1 MNKNF
6 ALYLKKPLPSKHK
19 TPPVFSRSK
28 YEKPHHRT
36 PPAFKRPNNAKTI
49 ESSSISSSPSSYSS
63 SSFSVQPLPP
73 LPLFSSFSPPLHTP
87 SPQVHRTPP
96 AFTRHK
102 TPNKSNQH
110 KTPPI
115 FIRPGKS
122 SEDLDRK
129 SHKKPPIFS
138 KFPSAVRSE
147 FFQNK
152 LKNSG
157 AWSFADTISEEA
169 KDSFVMESSAEM
181 SAGFF
186 DVRRSSKAS
195 NTLSRASMND
205 SARLK
210 DELKRIEPSASIESA
225 ILNLHSE
232 IQPFQSDKESE
243 VYESKEMCNFRTG
256 SEYSS
261 AGEKKEIPMPKF
273 NLFGAFTSK
282 PQIEHKT
289 PPVFNRKKQEKIKTI
304 PTLLSSLSNSAS
316 ISPISSTSN
325 SPDSRISRVL
335 DQVSEVQL
343 LQESPISFTSNVSE
357 VSPSKPSTNLLKLR
371 SSLML
376 DSILD
381 KSKNLSPF
389 VSNNFF
395 DKPIVIPMKP
405 VNYIERSTETTGLRF
420 CGFDDLPEVPEYD
433 KIEFN
438 YPSVRM
444 GNRGSSN
451 TVFVQTCDLPDNI
464 KLRVNLSPAFKQYV
478 KMSKYSMKINLT
490 SKEIEL
496 MAKRLAK
503 DLIER
508 NAGYVNG

>member
-1 MNKNF
+1 MNRNF
-6 ALYLKKPLPSKHK
+6 AIYLKKTGALSHK
-19 TPPVFSRSK
+19 TPPKFERAK
-28 YEKPHHRT
+28 HGKPQHKT
-36 PPAFKRPNNAKTI
+36 PPPFTRAKSKTKNQ
-49 ESSSISSSPSSYSS
+49 SSSSSPSSYSS
-63 SSFSVQPLPP
+63 YSSSSFPVQPQPP
-73 LPLFSSFSPPLHTP
+73 LALFSSFSPALQSSTPL
-87 SPQVHRTPP
+87 VHRSPP

-102 TPNKSNQH
+102 SPNLSKLH

-115 FIRPGKS
+115 FIRPVKS

-138 KFPSAVRSE
+138 KFPSSVRSE

-169 KDSFVMESSAEM
+169 KDSFAMESSAEM

-210 DELKRIEPSASIESA
+210 DELKRIDPSVSIESA

-256 SEYSS
+256 SDYSS
-261 AGEKKEIPMPKF
+261 AEEKKEIPMPKF
-273 NLFGAFTSK
+273 NLFSAFTST
-282 PQIEHKT
+282 PQIEHKL
-289 PPVFNRKKQEKIKTI
+289 PPAFNRQKKEKIKTI

-357 VSPSKPSTNLLKLR
+357 VSPSRPDKSLLKLR
-371 SSLML
+371 SSLRI

-405 VNYIERSTETTGLRF
+405 LNYIVRSTETTALRF
-420 CGFDDLPEVPEYD
+420 CGFDELPEVPEYD

-478 KMSKYSMKINLT
+478 KMSKYSMKNNLT

-508 NAGYVNG
+508 NAS